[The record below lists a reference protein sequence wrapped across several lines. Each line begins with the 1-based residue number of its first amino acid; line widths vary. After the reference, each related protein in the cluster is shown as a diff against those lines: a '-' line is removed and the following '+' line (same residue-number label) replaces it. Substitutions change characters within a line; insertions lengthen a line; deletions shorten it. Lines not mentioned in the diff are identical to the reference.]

1 MDNSIMSSF
10 LDNLNWRFATKRFL
24 ADKKIS
30 QDDFNKILE
39 AIRLAPTSLGL
50 QPFHVLVVNSQ
61 AVKEKLYPVSQ
72 EQKQVLEAEYLLI
85 FCARLDMLEQ
95 VEKYVAEGKIINP
108 SDAERL
114 EKFKLARQEFFKNK
128 TTDEIL
134 NWSARQAYIAL
145 GFGLAACAELKI
157 DSCPM
162 EGFEKEGVNKV
173 LKLPPHLK
181 SLAYLAIG
189 YRAEEPVRDK
199 VRLPENNLFTH
210 L

>member
-1 MDNSIMSSF
+1 MSSF
-10 LDNLNWRFATKRFL
+10 LNNLNWRFATKRFL

-30 QDDFNKILE
+30 QDDFNKILQ
-39 AIRLAPTSLGL
+39 AIRLAPTSFGL

-61 AVKEKLYPVSQ
+61 AVKEKLYSVSR

-85 FCARLDMLEQ
+85 FCSRLDMLEQ
-95 VEKYVAEGKIINP
+95 VEKYVAEGIKVNP
-108 SDAERL
+108 NDAERL
-114 EKFKLARQEFFKNK
+114 EKLKIVRQEFFNNK

-134 NWSARQAYIAL
+134 NWSARQAYLAL
-145 GFGLAACAELKI
+145 GFALAACAELQI

-162 EGFEKEGVNKV
+162 EGFEKKKV
-173 LKLPPHLK
+173 DEVLELPSYLK

-189 YRAEEPVRDK
+189 YRAEEPTRDK
-199 VRLPENNLFTH
+199 VRLPENNLFTY